1 MTVVAGSRAARSERR
16 RVGDRHRGGQVAA
29 ALPQP
34 GRVVAPRLCRL
45 RRTRG
50 GSGLIDGPR
59 PTPPKQHA
67 RPGRAGPSLPE
78 FQIALPWAAL
88 MGYGAGIQLGSTS
101 AASCGRSAL
110 IAIIVTVFAGTRGAV
125 GVGDD
130 AGDADIAIG
139 RGNRI
144 ADRLGVIRAGP
155 LDRIGDEADG
165 VVAERGEGDL
175 RIGAVSGLVVPAAA
189 VRPHPRL

>member
-1 MTVVAGSRAARSERR
+1 MLVKRQRSPPHRRSGSSASVWAVSTCELCCLISGQPLTMERGDPILWVENGFRSRGRIASAAKVSRGVAPRKSPFGPARSERR

-88 MGYGAGIQLGSTS
+88 MCYGAGIQLGSTS
-101 AASCGRSAL
+101 AASGGRSAL
-110 IAIIVTVFAGTRGAV
+110 IAIIVTVYAGTRA
-125 GVGDD
+125 
-130 AGDADIAIG
+130 
-139 RGNRI
+139 
-144 ADRLGVIRAGP
+144 P
-155 LDRIGDEADG
+155 LA
-165 VVAERGEGDL
+165 
-175 RIGAVSGLVVPAAA
+175 
-189 VRPHPRL
+189 